1 MLAGEVSSYA
11 ASLSTMAND
20 EISYSLSHHA
30 ELRLAE
36 RKIEWA
42 WVALTIAEPTLVE
55 SHPEDPTC
63 QCVYRAIPEAGG
75 RVQTMNI
82 EYDSDV
88 DALYLR
94 LAEGEIV
101 ESDSIEPNVVYDYAA
116 DDRVIGVE
124 LLRVSANLPGLAV
137 RAFPFRSLEQQVEFM
152 RFLEAIA
159 DTDLQAK
166 LAFARQI
173 LQNQQALLQSA

>member
-1 MLAGEVSSYA
+1 
-11 ASLSTMAND
+11 
-20 EISYSLSHHA
+20 
-30 ELRLAE
+30 
-36 RKIEWA
+36 
-42 WVALTIAEPTLVE
+42 
-55 SHPEDPTC
+55 
-63 QCVYRAIPEAGG
+63 
-75 RVQTMNI
+75 MNI